1 MTDLVL
7 KTFSNGLLATHK
19 SYGDKSLA
27 ENIARAEKAIEKVQ
41 YTERIWNKSRSQF
54 MLKHLVCSQPDA
66 WMRMRQISA
75 EMASKRLAFVE
86 AKFAYMENL
95 AEAKVKRE
103 EAETTEGA
111 KTDLLLIQAAKLETA
126 TKEMLTKIEGALKE
140 METLANMHDSLKEV
154 LGDISEL
161 EFEKV
166 QVKAHIK
173 RAVMQATREMRD
185 IGSIK
190 SGNQEYLE
198 QVGVCVT
205 AVKAEIADYLLRESG
220 TEVKN
225 TSLLH
230 SFLTDMAERYAPA
243 AGVQAEIL
251 GFQLDPYEDL
261 TFVPEEKQ

>member
-7 KTFSNGLLATHK
+7 KTFSNGHLAKYK
-19 SYGDKSLA
+19 SYGGKSLA
-27 ENIARAEKAIEKVQ
+27 ENIVRAEKAIEKVQ
-41 YTERIWNKSRSQF
+41 YTEKIWDKSRSQF

-75 EMASKRLAFVE
+75 EMSSKRLAFVE
-86 AKFAYMENL
+86 AKFRYFENL
-95 AEAKVKRE
+95 AEARVKRE
-103 EAETTEGA
+103 EAETVEGA
-111 KTDLLLIQAAKLETA
+111 KSDLLLIQASQLEVVTE
-126 TKEMLTKIEGALKE
+126 EMLTKIEGALKE
-140 METLANMHDSLKEV
+140 IETLAKMHDSLKEV

-205 AVKAEIADYLLRESG
+205 AVKAEILAYLVRESDTG
-220 TEVKN
+220 VRN

-230 SFLTDMAERYAPA
+230 SFLDDVAERYAPA
-243 AGVQAEIL
+243 AGIQAEIL

-261 TFVPEEKQ
+261 TFVPEEK